1 MDPAALLALSPIDGR
16 YRKGADPL
24 RAVLSESGLIRERV
38 RIEAAWLLALAE
50 SVPQL
55 LKEPLSEPV
64 KRQAVTLALE
74 PGDDAPGAVK
84 AIESRINHDV
94 KAVEYFVRDKLGQSG
109 ATPAVLEL
117 VHFGCTSE
125 DINNLAYARMLRAAR
140 AVLTG
145 ELEKVIERLRHFAHE
160 HAALAMLS
168 RTHGQTASPTTLG
181 KEFANVVARLRRA
194 RARFDKVEI
203 LAKWNGAVGNYNA
216 HVAALPG
223 VDWPTVS
230 RRFVESQ
237 GLTWNE
243 FSADRAARLDRRI
256 LRCARR
262 RQHHP
267 HRLCARYLGLHFA
280 RVPAPARGRW

>member
-1 MDPAALLALSPIDGR
+1 M
-16 YRKGADPL
+16 
-24 RAVLSESGLIRERV
+24 
-38 RIEAAWLLALAE
+38 RIEAAWLLALVE

-94 KAVEYFVRDKLGQSG
+94 KAVAYFVREKLGQSG

-145 ELEKVIERLRHFAHE
+145 ELERSGTPLRMSMRSSQCCRAP
-160 HAALAMLS
+160 
-168 RTHGQTASPTTLG
+168 TARPR
-181 KEFANVVARLRRA
+181 VPRA
-194 RARFDKVEI
+194 RQIRQRGGAVASRACALDKVEI

-223 VDWPTVS
+223 VDWPM
-230 RRFVESQ
+230 
-237 GLTWNE
+237 
-243 FSADRAARLDRRI
+243 
-256 LRCARR
+256 
-262 RQHHP
+262 
-267 HRLCARYLGLHFA
+267 
-280 RVPAPARGRW
+280 